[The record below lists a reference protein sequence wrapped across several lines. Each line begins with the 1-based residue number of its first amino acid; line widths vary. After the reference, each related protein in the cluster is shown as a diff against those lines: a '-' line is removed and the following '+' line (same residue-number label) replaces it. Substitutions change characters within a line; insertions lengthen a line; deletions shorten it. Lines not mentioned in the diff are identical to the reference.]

1 MAELVLWLT
10 LTVYKEAR
18 GEPPMCQMAVAHVV
32 LERSARAGLD
42 VRSIVLQQSQFS
54 WVATDMVN
62 GVLKPHAKPDKNS
75 MGWKQSE
82 ESAIKAIYTTAK
94 QKATHFHAV
103 YIDKPKS
110 WVGLKWVQT
119 CGGHHF
125 YS

>member
-1 MAELVLWLT
+1 
-10 LTVYKEAR
+10 
-18 GEPPMCQMAVAHVV
+18 MAVAHVV

-42 VRSIVLQQSQFS
+42 VRSIVLQESQFS